1 VAGVGQRH
9 GCDRKKQKKKL
20 YETDAK
26 EENSIIK
33 KTTPHQMTPLHK
45 DQKQNKQ
52 QIRISTTKEGQWRE
66 GEEPGIAAPC

>member
-45 DQKQNKQ
+45 D
-52 QIRISTTKEGQWRE
+52 
-66 GEEPGIAAPC
+66 